1 MNLPNSGSILLTLLL
16 LLTQGVPLQAEELFR
31 QPVSPT
37 PFPGEEEKSCIELER
52 EIAQL
57 TPLTYS
63 YKPGFY
69 ENPYQGAAVLAGT
82 ISAQVFYLYPA
93 FDYFLD
99 YRESSRILPVQDKL
113 ERLRHL
119 KAEKHCFES

>member
-1 MNLPNSGSILLTLLL
+1 MNLPKPGPVLLTILLTQ
-16 LLTQGVPLQAEELFR
+16 TIPLQAVEMFR
-31 QPVSPT
+31 QPVSPA
-37 PFPGEEEKSCIELER
+37 PFPGEESMNCSELER
-52 EIAQL
+52 EIAYL

-69 ENPYQGAAVLAGT
+69 NNPYQGAAILAGT
-82 ISAQVFYLYPA
+82 LSSQAFYLYSA
-93 FDYFLD
+93 YDYFLD
-99 YRESSRILPVQDKL
+99 YRESSRILPVQDRL

>member
-1 MNLPNSGSILLTLLL
+1 MNFPKPGPVLLTILLTQ
-16 LLTQGVPLQAEELFR
+16 TPPLQAVEIFR

-37 PFPGEEEKSCIELER
+37 PFPGESSMSCAELER
-52 EIAQL
+52 EIASL

-69 ENPYQGAAVLAGT
+69 DNPYQGAAILTGT
-82 ISAQVFYLYPA
+82 LSTPVYYLYSA

-99 YRESSRILPVQDKL
+99 YRESSRILPTQDRL